1 MSLFS
6 NNRKIE
12 TLPEFHYCL
21 RDCLG
26 IQFQLRNTQNVTGNL
41 NSLGSLLCY
50 TGEAKQISGSF
61 RCA

>member
-41 NSLGSLLCY
+41 NSLGSFDCM
-50 TGEAKQISGSF
+50 GS
-61 RCA
+61 